1 MPLPSLTQTHDTTMT
16 LDEIIQSRRDTRHFT
31 NDEVPD
37 EVIQKALQAG
47 HHAPSVGLTDATR
60 YYLIKSTEIKK
71 AIKELF
77 LDYDKKAENL
87 TDDELQKS
95 QYKDLKLEAIEE
107 APLGLVICYDR
118 SVLNNF
124 TIGTVGSNEA
134 IKFSAVCAAQNIWL
148 SLTEQGYS
156 MGWVSILNYYQFKQL
171 LGLPE
176 NMEPLGY
183 FCVGKPATNYDNQPM
198 LQQLNWKQKAE
209 KPFVEEILVPVSV
222 SQLLQRV
229 VRNDA
234 EQSPTNESRM
244 GEELQQK
251 IDNKTKPT
259 GSLGFLES
267 LAKQIGTVFQTLEP
281 KITRPN
287 IVVFAADH
295 GIANHGVSA
304 YPQDVT
310 RQMVTNFLEGGAGI
324 NVFCKQN
331 NIALTIV
338 DAGVNYDFP
347 TNANLISTKIG
358 KGTHSF
364 LFDPAMSLEELE
376 LCFGKGEGVVNS
388 IFETGCNCIG
398 FGEMGIGNTSAA
410 SVLMSILLEL
420 PIEDCI
426 GKGTGVV
433 DEKLLQKQNIL
444 KKALDNYKG
453 PNDFQ
458 SKLAYFGGFEIMQMA
473 GGMLQAKENKML
485 ILVDGFIC
493 TVAFLVAY
501 KMNPSI
507 KENAIFC
514 HSSAEQ
520 GHQKILDYL
529 NVKALLQL
537 DLRLG
542 EGTGCAVAFPL
553 IQSAVV
559 FLNEMASFESAGI
572 SRS

>member
-1 MPLPSLTQTHDTTMT
+1 MN
-16 LDEIIQSRRDTRHFT
+16 LDEIIKSRRDTRHFT
-31 NDEVPD
+31 SDAIPD

-47 HHAPSVGLTDATR
+47 HYAPSVGLTDATK
-60 YYLIKSTEIKK
+60 YYLIKSAEIKK
-71 AIKELF
+71 TIKELF
-77 LDYDKKAENL
+77 LDYDKKASNL
-87 TDDELQKS
+87 TDDELQKA
-95 QYKDLKLEAIEE
+95 QYKALKLEAIEE
-107 APLGLVICYDR
+107 APLGLVIAYDR

-176 NMEPLGY
+176 NIEPLGY

-198 LQQLNWKQKAE
+198 LQQLNWKQKQE
-209 KPFVEEILVPVSV
+209 KPFVEEILVSVPVSV
-222 SQLLQRV
+222 PKSLRGTK
-229 VRNDA
+229 
-234 EQSPTNESRM
+234 QSHSSDSAIS
-244 GEELQQK
+244 EELQQK

-259 GSLGFLES
+259 GSLGVLES

-281 KITRPN
+281 KITNPN

-310 RQMVTNFLEGGAGI
+310 RQMVTNFLEGGAAI

-347 TNANLISTKIG
+347 TNANLISAKIA
-358 KGTHSF
+358 KGSQSF
-364 LFDPAMSLEELE
+364 LHGPAMSQAELD
-376 LCFGKGEGVVNS
+376 LCFVKGAAIVNS

-398 FGEMGIGNTSAA
+398 FGEMGIGNTSTA
-410 SVLMSILLEL
+410 SVLMSVLLEL
-420 PIEDCI
+420 PIEDCV

-433 DEKLLQKQNIL
+433 DEKLIQKQNIL
-444 KKALDNYKG
+444 KKALENYNG
-453 PNDFQ
+453 PNDLQ

-473 GGMLQAKENKML
+473 GGMLQAKQNNML

-493 TVAFLVAY
+493 TVAFLIAY
-501 KMNPSI
+501 KMNPAI

-529 NVKALLQL
+529 KVQALLQL

-542 EGTGCAVAFPL
+542 EGTGCAVAFPI
-553 IQSAVV
+553 IQSAVC

-572 SRS
+572 SGS

>member
-1 MPLPSLTQTHDTTMT
+1 MSN
-16 LDEIIQSRRDTRHFT
+16 LDDIIKSRRDTRHFT
-31 NDEVPD
+31 TDAVPD

-47 HHAPSVGLTDATR
+47 HHAPSVGLTDATK

-77 LDYDKKAENL
+77 LDYNQKAENQ
-87 TDDELQKS
+87 TDDDLQKS
-95 QYKDLKLEAIEE
+95 QYQALKLEAIEE

-134 IKFSAVCAAQNIWL
+134 VKFSSVCAAQNIWL

-156 MGWVSILNYYQFKQL
+156 MGWVSIINYYQFKQL

-176 NMEPLGY
+176 HIEPLGY

-198 LQQLNWKQKAE
+198 LQQLNWKQKSE
-209 KPFVEEILVPVSV
+209 HPFVEEILASAPISIIK
-222 SQLLQRV
+222 SLQETKLLQS
-229 VRNDA
+229 NDSTLS
-234 EQSPTNESRM
+234 EI
-244 GEELQQK
+244 LQQK

-259 GSLGFLES
+259 GSLGVLEI
-267 LAKQIGTVFQTLEP
+267 LAKQIGTVFQTVEP
-281 KITRPN
+281 KITKPN
-287 IVVFAADH
+287 IIVFAGDH

-310 RQMVTNFLEGGAGI
+310 RQMVTNFLEGGAAI

-347 TNANLISTKIG
+347 TNANLVTAKIA
-358 KGTHSF
+358 KGTQSF
-364 LFDPAMSLEELE
+364 LHTSAMSKTEFD
-376 LCFGKGEGVVNS
+376 LCFVKGTTIVNS

-398 FGEMGIGNTSAA
+398 FGEMGIGNTSTA
-410 SVLMSILLEL
+410 SVLMSILLDL
-420 PIEDCI
+420 PIEDCV
-426 GKGTGVV
+426 GKGTGVD
-433 DEKLLQKQNIL
+433 DEKLIQKQNIL
-444 KKALDNYKG
+444 KKALENYKG
-453 PNDFQ
+453 SNDLE
-458 SKLAYFGGFEIMQMA
+458 SKLAYFGGFEILQMA
-473 GGMLQAKENKML
+473 GGMLQAKENNML

-493 TVAFLVAY
+493 TVAFLIAY
-501 KMNPSI
+501 KMHPEV

-529 NVKALLQL
+529 NVRALLQL
-537 DLRLG
+537 HLRLG
-542 EGTGCAVAFPL
+542 EGTGCAMAFP
-553 IQSAVV
+553 IIESAVC
-559 FLNEMASFESAGI
+559 FLDEMASFESAGI